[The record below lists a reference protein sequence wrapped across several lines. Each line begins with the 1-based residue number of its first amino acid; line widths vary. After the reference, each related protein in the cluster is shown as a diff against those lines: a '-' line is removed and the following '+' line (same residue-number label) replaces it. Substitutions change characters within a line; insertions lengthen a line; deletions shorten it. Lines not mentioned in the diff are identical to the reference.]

1 MANILKTDR
10 SAYEPQWTLPTARKE
25 YILYTPQSQ
34 IAQLHSNE
42 RMIAPIWTKVSRT
55 PWQNSA
61 ELCGGYGRKMQV
73 TNWLFY
79 GMFFVD
85 MNIVG
90 HRTTHVLKKI
100 LCAQTEQRIDSSF
113 TFLRIRPS
121 PMTHRHILLILIVSR
136 MKTETTRTKSQFWRR
151 AKVDFSPTRTT
162 KFQKHHM
169 YYLVDWAF

>member
-1 MANILKTDR
+1 MLHFGKRHQLATVLELQTKLFTIMANILKTDR

-73 TNWLFY
+73 TN
-79 GMFFVD
+79 
-85 MNIVG
+85 
-90 HRTTHVLKKI
+90 
-100 LCAQTEQRIDSSF
+100 
-113 TFLRIRPS
+113 
-121 PMTHRHILLILIVSR
+121 
-136 MKTETTRTKSQFWRR
+136 
-151 AKVDFSPTRTT
+151 
-162 KFQKHHM
+162 
-169 YYLVDWAF
+169 